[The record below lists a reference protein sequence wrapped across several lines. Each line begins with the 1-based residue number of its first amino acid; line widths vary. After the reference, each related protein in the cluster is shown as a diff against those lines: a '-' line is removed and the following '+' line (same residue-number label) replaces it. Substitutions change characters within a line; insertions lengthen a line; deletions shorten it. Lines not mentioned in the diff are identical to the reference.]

1 MAQLSGPDARFR
13 SRRLSTAAL
22 QLITATTRSAT
33 KRDPTTREDRSAQS
47 GRSDGA
53 AGPRVEDTPG
63 AADDKHS
70 QDAWAEL
77 VEAGIADAPGA
88 LSPPWAALFDEAS
101 RGEIALRLVTRSG
114 QAGMSSTVTITPGA
128 ALSISERRRLRVT
141 ETEIEV
147 EAVEDA
153 VELAVFDPGSL
164 WPAVQRLLPPSP
176 AVRADGSRRSALTER
191 TVGIV
196 QDRRGAGAPPRVE
209 MPEAVL
215 AELAASDVEVSL
227 TMHVDRG
234 VDQVGVV
241 PVPPPE
247 AHERERRGQ
256 QAAVREVVHRGQQ
269 LLLGEVAGHA
279 EEHGDGP
286 GERPAVRCRW
296 PARRPTSG
304 PRWTSPRPARTTRWA

>member
-22 QLITATTRSAT
+22 QLITAATHSASTHEDRPARDDRSEGASAAPGPEPARSA
-33 KRDPTTREDRSAQS
+33 D
-47 GRSDGA
+47 
-53 AGPRVEDTPG
+53 
-63 AADDKHS
+63 AADEG
-70 QDAWAEL
+70 QQEAWAEL

-88 LSPPWAALFDEAS
+88 LSPPWAELFDEAS

-196 QDRRGAGAPPRVE
+196 QDRRGSGAPPRVE

-234 VDQVGVV
+234 PQA
-241 PVPPPE
+241 P
-247 AHERERRGQ
+247 
-256 QAAVREVVHRGQQ
+256 AAVTQRHWAAQRDGGLLEIRVADGAVSVVD
-269 LLLGEVAGHA
+269 VPAGTIA
-279 EEHGDGP
+279 DELIWLATGAIDL
-286 GERPAVRCRW
+286 R
-296 PARRPTSG
+296 ARAGRAAS
-304 PRWTSPRPARTTRWA
+304 

>member
-77 VEAGIADAPGA
+77 VEAEIADAPGA

-234 VDQVGVV
+234 PQA
-241 PVPPPE
+241 P
-247 AHERERRGQ
+247 
-256 QAAVREVVHRGQQ
+256 AAVTQRHWAAQRDGGLLEIRVADGAISVVD
-269 LLLGEVAGHA
+269 VPAGTIA
-279 EEHGDGP
+279 DELIWLVTGAIDL
-286 GERPAVRCRW
+286 R
-296 PARRPTSG
+296 ARAGRAAS
-304 PRWTSPRPARTTRWA
+304 

>member
-13 SRRLSTAAL
+13 ARRLSTAAL
-22 QLITATTRSAT
+22 QLITAATHRGTTH
-33 KRDPTTREDRSAQS
+33 EDGPAQS
-47 GRSDGA
+47 DRPEGADGGPGVETTPSA
-53 AGPRVEDTPG
+53 AVGG
-63 AADDKHS
+63 S
-70 QDAWAEL
+70 QQDAWAEL

-88 LSPPWAALFDEAS
+88 LSPSWAELFAEAS

-153 VELAVFDPGSL
+153 VELAVFDPGSV

-196 QDRRGAGAPPRVE
+196 QDRRGTGAPPRVQ

-234 VDQVGVV
+234 PQA
-241 PVPPPE
+241 P
-247 AHERERRGQ
+247 
-256 QAAVREVVHRGQQ
+256 AAVTQRHWAAQRDGGLLEIRVADGAVSVVD
-269 LLLGEVAGHA
+269 VPAGTIA
-279 EEHGDGP
+279 DELIWLVTGAIDM
-286 GERPAVRCRW
+286 R
-296 PARRPTSG
+296 ARAGRAAS
-304 PRWTSPRPARTTRWA
+304 